1 MRKLLILLMAAGV
14 TVFAGCTG
22 NQKAKNYNEKS
33 LVDEGGLD
41 FIHTG
46 IVAGMTEIQAST
58 IAKTKSKNLRVVKF
72 ADMMI
77 MDHTAAGDSL
87 KKIEADKYVDKTDSI
102 PPDTKKKLDSLQ
114 NLSDGAFDKA
124 YIQMMVADH
133 QKAVQL
139 FTSAT
144 TDKVAAIQAFAKK
157 TLPTLQMHLDSATA
171 INASLK

>member
-1 MRKLLILLMAAGV
+1 MKKLKILIMVAVVA
-14 TVFAGCTG
+14 VFASCMG

-33 LVDEGGLD
+33 LVDQGGLD

-46 IVAGMTEIQAST
+46 IVVGMTEIQASI
-58 IAKTKSKNLRVVKF
+58 IAKTKSKNLRIVKF

-87 KKIEADKYVDKTDSI
+87 KKIEADKYVDKTDTIS
-102 PPDTKKKLDSLQ
+102 PDTKKKLDSLQ

-124 YIQMMVADH
+124 YMQMMVIDH

-144 TDKVAAIQAFAKK
+144 TDKVAAIQAFAKR
-157 TLPTLQMHLDSATA
+157 TLPKIQMHLDSATA
-171 INASLK
+171 IDASLK